1 MLSDLGPVAFRHD
14 FDQSAAYGLECDLRA
29 LVARFDLQHRA
40 DLDAFFRCARGHH
53 SSDIQRHTR
62 DWNAYRA

>member
-1 MLSDLGPVAFRHD
+1 MLSALAPVAFRHD
-14 FDQSAAYGLECDLRA
+14 FDQGATYGLECDLGA
-29 LVARFDLQHRA
+29 LVALVDLQHRA

-53 SSDIQRHTR
+53 LSDIQRHTC